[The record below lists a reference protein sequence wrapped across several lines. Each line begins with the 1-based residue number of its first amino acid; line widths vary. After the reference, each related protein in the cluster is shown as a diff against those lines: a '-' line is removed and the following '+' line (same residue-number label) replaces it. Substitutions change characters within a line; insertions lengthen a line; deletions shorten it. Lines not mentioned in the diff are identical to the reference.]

1 MTAAVTTAAERF
13 WRAPE
18 DRIVLPK
25 PLKPWRR
32 VSKVPRVSGH
42 LHRASSLSQTLAWVA
57 WIMARASSG
66 KTARSRSK
74 PLPASWVQPAPN
86 RTVSMAVSKAASLVV
101 FMAASLT
108 CRRP

>member
-57 WIMARASSG
+57 WIMARAS
-66 KTARSRSK
+66 R
-74 PLPASWVQPAPN
+74 PF
-86 RTVSMAVSKAASLVV
+86 AVEALACELGAAG
-101 FMAASLT
+101 A
-108 CRRP
+108 